1 MNKLYVA
8 CDLGAENGRVMLGTL
23 SRDQLMI
30 SEIRRF
36 PNQPIREKD
45 SLHWDIPQLYHET
58 VLGLRE
64 ISKYEEHI
72 QSISC
77 NSWAADYL
85 LFDSSGELMTPTFHF
100 ADPRAVDGMK
110 AVFAKVGPE
119 KIYGQTGVHQS
130 VDTTLFQLGGE
141 KSKRLRKASQ
151 LLPVAD
157 GFNYLLGGAARVEM
171 SSASATQ
178 LFNPLTGTWSQ
189 EMLNAVGVSAK
200 LMPEI
205 VPAGT
210 PLGDL
215 RKDVAEDAK
224 LDGTRITAACSDA
237 LAAALVGLP
246 VGNAETW
253 AYLQLGRQS
262 ILGTVLSGPIISDG
276 ARELGF
282 TNEMG
287 FGGSVRFS
295 KRGIGLRILDEC
307 NSYWKKTERDLSGE
321 VLTHLAVCSDPFE
334 SLINP
339 TDPRF
344 AEPGDM
350 PLKVQAF
357 CKETNQ
363 TIPRKPGPI
372 IRCVLES
379 LALQYRKAFREM
391 EALTGRQVQ
400 RLFILGDT
408 SNSLLNNFVA
418 NALQIPVTFAPPEAT
433 AIGNVLVQALA
444 LRHIQSLEQARHIV
458 QSSFKMETVIP
469 HAAVWNTAF
478 DRFTELV
485 PGATTEQG

>member
-1 MNKLYVA
+1 MSKLYVA

-23 SRDQLMI
+23 TRENLMI

-36 PNQPIREKD
+36 ANQPIKDKD

-58 VLGLRE
+58 LQGLRE
-64 ISKYEEHI
+64 IGKYDEHVE
-72 QSISC
+72 SISC
-77 NSWAADYL
+77 NSWAGDYL
-85 LFDSSGELMTPTFHF
+85 LFDSSGELMTPTYHY
-100 ADPRAVDGMK
+100 ADPRGLAGMK
-110 AVFAKVGPE
+110 AIFSKLDPQQ
-119 KIYGQTGVHQS
+119 IYDETGVVES
-130 VDTTLFQLGGE
+130 ADTTLFQLGGE

-157 GFNYLLGGAARVEM
+157 GFNYLLGGSPRIEM

-178 LFNPLTGTWSQ
+178 LYNPITGTWSQ
-189 EMLNAVGVSAK
+189 ELLNVAGVSAK
-200 LMPEI
+200 ILPQI

-210 PLGDL
+210 PLGEL
-215 RKDVAEDAK
+215 RKDIAEDPTFE
-224 LDGTRITAACSDA
+224 GTRITAACSDA

-246 VGNAETW
+246 VGAAECW

-262 ILGTVLSGPIISDG
+262 ILGTTLTGPIIHET

-287 FGGSVRFS
+287 FGGSFRFS
-295 KRGIGLRILDEC
+295 KRGLGLRILDEC
-307 NSYWKKTERDLSGE
+307 NEYWKRTQSDLSGQ
-321 VLTHLAVCSDPFE
+321 VLTHLAVCSEPFE

-339 TDPRF
+339 VDPRF

-350 PLKVQAF
+350 PLKIQAF

-363 TIPRKPGPI
+363 TVPRKPGPV

-379 LALQYRKAFREM
+379 LALYYRKTFREM
-391 EALTGRQVQ
+391 EELTGRQVQ

-408 SNSLLNNFVA
+408 SNSLLNNFIS

-444 LRHIQSLEQARHIV
+444 LRHIQSVEQARKMV

-478 DRFTELV
+478 DRFNELV
-485 PGATTEQG
+485 PSSAAASE